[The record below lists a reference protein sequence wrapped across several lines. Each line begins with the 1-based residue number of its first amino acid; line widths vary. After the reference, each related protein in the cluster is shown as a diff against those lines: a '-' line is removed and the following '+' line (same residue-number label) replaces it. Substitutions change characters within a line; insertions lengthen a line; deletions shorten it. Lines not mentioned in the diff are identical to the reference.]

1 MCVCVCV
8 SQNLWGGALG
18 FPLYP
23 RLTTTTTTVTTTV
36 TTTNTTSSNKQLT
49 TTIMLLTNKN
59 ASDQFTYSLTLI
71 LGGTRVYVGGN
82 KT

>member
-1 MCVCVCV
+1 MCVCVAKFV
-8 SQNLWGGALG
+8 GRG
-18 FPLYP
+18 FGISLISA
-23 RLTTTTTTVTTTV
+23 TTTTTVTS
-36 TTTNTTSSNKQLT
+36 TNTTSSNKQLT

-59 ASDQFTYSLTLI
+59 ATDQFTYSLTLI